1 MPNVRLD
8 SIINPYNGIV
18 KGWLLMKL
26 QFTNDLTNDLTP
38 MTSELIDQLTDQ
50 PPANDLRAHWPAH

>member
-26 QFTNDLTNDLTP
+26 QFTNDLTNDLTSP
-38 MTSELIDQLTDQ
+38 MTSELIGQLIDQ
-50 PPANDLRAHWPAH
+50 PPANDLRAH

>member
-1 MPNVRLD
+1 MPNVRFD

-26 QFTNDLTNDLTP
+26 QFTNDLTP
-38 MTSELIDQLTDQ
+38 MTSPT
-50 PPANDLRAHWPAH
+50 NDLRAH

>member
-1 MPNVRLD
+1 MPNVRFD

-38 MTSELIDQLTDQ
+38 MTSELIDHPSKKKRLCV
-50 PPANDLRAHWPAH
+50 H

>member
-26 QFTNDLTNDLTP
+26 QFTNDLTNDL
-38 MTSELIDQLTDQ
+38 
-50 PPANDLRAHWPAH
+50 RAH